1 MERPLTSKRG
11 EWGGRYIH
19 RMVVVWVENGLSGRR
34 SLTEEVQRV
43 KGDKWEWRRNG
54 GTDE

>member
-1 MERPLTSKRG
+1 
-11 EWGGRYIH
+11 
-19 RMVVVWVENGLSGRR
+19 MVVVWVENGLSGRR